1 MTQHPARHYARPVL
15 PHRFAAPSDPVEVAH
30 DGEPVVAQRGEPLV
44 FALIAADRLPIAR
57 SPKLHRPRGPYCL
70 RGGCDGCL
78 ARVDGVPNV
87 MTCQKLARG
96 GEEIETQNVLGT
108 RGVDAL
114 RAADFLFPKGIDHH
128 RLFAGIRG
136 VSGMVQTF
144 ARQVAGLGRLP
155 DEVEA
160 IRDAER
166 RDVDVLVVGAGR
178 TGLELGAALGGRA
191 LVVNDG
197 PHLGGSLAALDP
209 AAADEAVRRAGARGA
224 ELRAST
230 MAVGLFR
237 EPETS
242 DGGIQAVLLGP
253 RGATLVFAKR
263 VVLATGCH
271 DPVVPFGENDLP
283 GVISARAALS
293 LWNGG
298 IALGQRLALVG
309 SGRFLDAFAER
320 VGETP
325 LVRHALSEVIR
336 AAGRSKVTA
345 IVVRDG
351 DRERREK
358 VDAIVL
364 DAPGAPA
371 LELGVQAGAAARFH
385 PEHGYILSEA
395 AGGSL
400 GPGLYACGSVLA
412 GHAGAPAAPA
422 VAARVL
428 DSLR

>member
-1 MTQHPARHYARPVL
+1 MTVRPARHYAAPAL

-87 MTCQKLARG
+87 MTCQQLARG

-136 VSGMVQTF
+136 VSEVVQSF
-144 ARQVAGLGRLP
+144 ARQVAGLGRIP
-155 DEVEA
+155 DEIEDVRE
-160 IRDAER
+160 AER
-166 RDVDVLVVGAGR
+166 RDVDVLVVGGGR
-178 TGLELGAALGGRA
+178 AGLELGAKLGARA

-197 PHLGGSLAALDP
+197 PRLGGSLAALDP
-209 AAADEAVRRAGARGA
+209 AAAAEAVARARARGA
-224 ELRAST
+224 AVRPST

-237 EPETS
+237 EPETG
-242 DGGIQAVLLGP
+242 DGRLKAALLGP
-253 RGATLVFAKR
+253 QGATLVFAKR

-293 LWNGG
+293 LWHGG
-298 IALGQRLALVG
+298 IALGRRVALVG
-309 SGRFLDAFAER
+309 RGRFLDAFAELAA
-320 VGETP
+320 ETP
-325 LVRHALSEVIR
+325 LVRHELPEVIR
-336 AAGRSKVTA
+336 AAGRARVTA

-351 DRERREK
+351 ERERREK
-358 VDAIVL
+358 VDAIVI

-371 LELGVQAGAAARFH
+371 LELGVQAGATARFH
-385 PEHGYILSEA
+385 PEHGYILAEGA
-395 AGGSL
+395 DGCL

-412 GHAGAPAAPA
+412 GHDAPAASD

-428 DSLR
+428 DSLG